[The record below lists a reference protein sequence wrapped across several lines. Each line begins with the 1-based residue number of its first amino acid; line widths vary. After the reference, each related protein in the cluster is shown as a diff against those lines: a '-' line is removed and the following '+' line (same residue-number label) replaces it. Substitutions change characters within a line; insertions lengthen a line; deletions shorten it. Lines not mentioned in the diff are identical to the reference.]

1 MIPYARKG
9 KANRGNEKRLRER
22 RTKTKEEEE
31 EEVGERRGG
40 ISVDR

>member
-31 EEVGERRGG
+31 EVGERRGG